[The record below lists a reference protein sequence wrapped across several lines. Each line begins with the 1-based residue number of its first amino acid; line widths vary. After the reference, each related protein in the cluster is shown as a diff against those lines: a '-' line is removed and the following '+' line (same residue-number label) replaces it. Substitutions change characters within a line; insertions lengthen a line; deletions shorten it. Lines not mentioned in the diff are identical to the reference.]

1 LIRRVITER
10 QTSQGLR
17 YLSSPQNIGSAR
29 TSGIELEA
37 KFQLTELV
45 PNSPDIDFRSN
56 YSRFWSNVEGIPGP
70 NNRLDGQ
77 AGRTANVGLDYRMKA
92 RPLTLGA
99 SYNWTPSVLVQT
111 SATEA
116 NAAGAK
122 RQVDLYGLWKF
133 SATTQLRLSVNN
145 LLAEDY
151 VSARYLSAPTG
162 YVTTSAHTD
171 PTLGLRFE
179 RKL

>member
-1 LIRRVITER
+1 VITER
-10 QTSQGLR
+10 QTSQGMR
-17 YLSSPQNIGSAR
+17 FLSSPQNIGSAR

-37 KFQLTELV
+37 KFQLAELV
-45 PNSPDIDFRSN
+45 PNSLDVDVRAN
-56 YSRFWSNVEGIPGP
+56 YSRFWSNVDGIPGP

-77 AGRTANVGLDYRMKA
+77 AGQTANVGLDYRMKA

-116 NAAGAK
+116 SLAGVK

-133 SATTQLRLSVNN
+133 SANTQLRLSVNN

-151 VSARYLSAPTG
+151 VTARYLTAPNG
-162 YVTTSAHTD
+162 YTTTAAHTD
-171 PTLGLRFE
+171 ATYGLRLE
-179 RKL
+179 MKL